1 MASDCH
7 GLPGTCGLETNHSDD
22 LPHVIEAHAGSSPRL
37 VVRHID
43 KFRHLDSWF
52 VTGTCGVPTCGLDV
66 AVVRDRATG
75 ALQVKILELNARTT
89 FSHYALAAQR
99 RVPRA
104 VRFEVLRVSEAA
116 ERPNLVYLTDPQV
129 ASMFVAVVEVAAARG
144 ETEAMQ
150 ESRSRHGTGSGV
162 AQHC

>member
-1 MASDCH
+1 MGQWLGSPAERYSS
-7 GLPGTCGLETNHSDD
+7 E
-22 LPHVIEAHAGSSPRL
+22 VVRFVFEERRIEAALAP
-37 VVRHID
+37 
-43 KFRHLDSWF
+43 LD
-52 VTGTCGVPTCGLDV
+52 VPGTCGVPTCGLDV
-66 AVVRDRATG
+66 AVVRDHTTG

-129 ASMFVAVVEVAAARG
+129 ASMFVAVVEVAAAR
-144 ETEAMQ
+144 
-150 ESRSRHGTGSGV
+150 V
-162 AQHC
+162 

>member
-1 MASDCH
+1 MPLIA
-7 GLPGTCGLETNHSDD
+7 LD
-22 LPHVIEAHAGSSPRL
+22 L
-37 VVRHID
+37 
-43 KFRHLDSWF
+43 
-52 VTGTCGVPTCGLDV
+52 
-66 AVVRDRATG
+66 G
-75 ALQVKILELNARTT
+75 ALQVKILELNARMQVLTTARPPLSPQVKILELNARTT

>member
-1 MASDCH
+1 M
-7 GLPGTCGLETNHSDD
+7 PGTCGLETNHSYD
-22 LPHVIEAHAGSSPRL
+22 LPHG
-37 VVRHID
+37 ID
-43 KFRHLDSWF
+43 VFRHLDSWF

-75 ALQVKILELNARTT
+75 KLEVKILELNARTT

-116 ERPNLVYLTDPQV
+116 ERPNLVYLTDPRV
-129 ASMFVAVVEVAAARG
+129 SSMFVAVVEVDPARG
-144 ETEAMQ
+144 ESSQVKSSQVARGEAEGRGGAGDQ
-150 ESRSRHGTGSGV
+150 
-162 AQHC
+162 